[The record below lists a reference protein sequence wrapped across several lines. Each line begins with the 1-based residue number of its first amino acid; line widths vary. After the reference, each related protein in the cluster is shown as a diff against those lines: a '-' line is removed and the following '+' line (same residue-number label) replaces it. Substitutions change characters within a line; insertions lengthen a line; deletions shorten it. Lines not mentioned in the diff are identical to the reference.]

1 MKPILTILGEIMSP
15 VIRISDNLYQRLE
28 AYASGFDTP
37 ANVIETILNKYEGVP
52 SSPQSSSNLEQNRDI
67 QKEKEKEKV
76 KNKLELWAKP
86 KRQENINA
94 RILNVFLKLKQSG
107 NECVT
112 EKDIQK
118 QLPDI
123 STFESNFNQMKTI
136 AERNHGK
143 IFEETNGYIEIWEH
157 VRLFVSKYEQEI
169 FKQ

>member
-1 MKPILTILGEIMSP
+1 MSP

-52 SSPQSSSNLEQNRDI
+52 PSLQSSSNLEQNRDI
-67 QKEKEKEKV
+67 QKEIEKV

-86 KRQENINA
+86 ERQGNINA

-112 EKDIQK
+112 EKDMQK
-118 QLPDI
+118 QLPNI
-123 STFESNFNQMKTI
+123 STFESNFNQMKII

-157 VRLFVSKYEQEI
+157 VRLLVSKYEQEVL
-169 FKQ
+169 KQ

>member
-1 MKPILTILGEIMSP
+1 MSP

-52 SSPQSSSNLEQNRDI
+52 PSLQSSSNLEQNRDI
-67 QKEKEKEKV
+67 QKEIEKV

-86 KRQENINA
+86 ERQENINA

-112 EKDIQK
+112 EKDMQK
-118 QLPDI
+118 QLPNI
-123 STFESNFNQMKTI
+123 STFESNFNQMKII
-136 AERNHGK
+136 AESNHGK

-157 VRLFVSKYEQEI
+157 VRLLVSKYEQEVL
-169 FKQ
+169 KQ

>member
-1 MKPILTILGEIMSP
+1 MSP

-52 SSPQSSSNLEQNRDI
+52 PSLQSSSNLEQNRDI
-67 QKEKEKEKV
+67 QKEIEKV

-86 KRQENINA
+86 ERQENINA

-112 EKDIQK
+112 EKDMQK
-118 QLPDI
+118 QLPNI
-123 STFESNFNQMKTI
+123 SPI
-136 AERNHGK
+136 
-143 IFEETNGYIEIWEH
+143 
-157 VRLFVSKYEQEI
+157 
-169 FKQ
+169 

>member
-1 MKPILTILGEIMSP
+1 MSP

-52 SSPQSSSNLEQNRDI
+52 PSLQSSSNLEQNRDI
-67 QKEKEKEKV
+67 QKEIEKV

-86 KRQENINA
+86 ERQKNINA

-112 EKDIQK
+112 EKDMQK
-118 QLPDI
+118 QLPNI
-123 STFESNFNQMKTI
+123 STFESNFNQMKII

-157 VRLFVSKYEQEI
+157 VRLLVSKYEQEI

>member
-1 MKPILTILGEIMSP
+1 MSP

-67 QKEKEKEKV
+67 QKEKEKEIEIEKEIEKV

-86 KRQENINA
+86 ERQKNINA

-112 EKDIQK
+112 EKDMQT
-118 QLPDI
+118 QLSNI
-123 STFESNFNQMKTI
+123 STFKSNFNQMKII
-136 AERNHGK
+136 AERNHCK

>member
-1 MKPILTILGEIMSP
+1 MSP

-52 SSPQSSSNLEQNRDI
+52 PSLQSSSNLEQNRDI
-67 QKEKEKEKV
+67 QKEIEKV

-86 KRQENINA
+86 ERQENINA

-112 EKDIQK
+112 EKDMQK
-118 QLPDI
+118 QLPNI
-123 STFESNFNQMKTI
+123 STFESNFNQMKII

-157 VRLFVSKYEQEI
+157 VRLLVSKYEQEVL
-169 FKQ
+169 KQ